1 MNLKRHWRLGYAR
14 VPARRLAGRN
24 GSRNWISA
32 VIALP
37 NPKVVRACVRG
48 RPAGWLAD
56 FSLEDRVPPLLD
68 SNKGS
73 LILILSRDWFDP
85 IIHQGNS
92 LLISIAASSSGPKSG
107 DVIKF
112 LISGI

>member
-1 MNLKRHWRLGYAR
+1 MY
-14 VPARRLAGRN
+14 ARRLAGRN

-48 RPAGWLAD
+48 RPACWLVD
-56 FSLEDRVPPLLD
+56 FSLEDRVPQSKNKQNKDAPMAVD

-92 LLISIAASSSGPKSG
+92 LLISIAARS
-107 DVIKF
+107 
-112 LISGI
+112 